1 MLIPLIFDIV
11 VILFFIYHIYFG
23 SKKGFFRSLFGL
35 CGNLISL
42 AISNILSI
50 VYANYIYDNFIYAA
64 LTKNINSE
72 LQSGS
77 KGFVSS
83 MQEILN
89 SIPNVLKT
97 YLAQFNISSE
107 NLSNMLKTDIA
118 SASTSIASL
127 MKPIV
132 SGTIQIIVFIALF
145 FVMRI
150 LMSFLIKALNKTT
163 KLPICSSLNSLFGS
177 VLGFVQAFILLY
189 IVCWILKFIVMLNP
203 TSQFALIFSNV
214 NIDCS
219 YLFKYVYY
227 FNPFKA

>member
-1 MLIPLIFDIV
+1 MLVSLIFDIIV
-11 VILFFIYHIYFG
+11 VLFFIYHIYFG
-23 SKKGFFRSLFGL
+23 SKKGFFRALFGL

-50 VYANYIYDNFIYAA
+50 ISANYIYDNFICKV

-72 LQSGS
+72 LQNGS

-89 SIPNVLKT
+89 SLPNVLKT
-97 YLAQFNISSE
+97 YLAQFDISSE
-107 NLSNMLKTDIA
+107 NLSNMLKMDIA
-118 SASTSIASL
+118 SASASIASL

-145 FVMRI
+145 FVMRV

-163 KLPICSSLNSLFGS
+163 KLPICSSLNSFLGS

-189 IVCWILKFIVMLNP
+189 IVCWILKFILILNP
-203 TSQFALIFSNV
+203 TSELAIILSNV
-214 NIDCS
+214 NIDSS
-219 YLFKYVYY
+219 YLFKYIYY
-227 FNPFKA
+227 FNPFTA